1 MIGNPITYLSI
12 HAFESPG
19 PSDFR
24 ATPSSREDVRILT
37 EAYRGLL
44 RKFRKKYRS
53 LERVA
58 VEMEITEKTL
68 GLARMGDTVR
78 DGTAR
83 KLFEIAESLWPD

>member
-1 MIGNPITYLSI
+1 M
-12 HAFESPG
+12 
-19 PSDFR
+19 
-24 ATPSSREDVRILT
+24 RILT
-37 EAYRGLL
+37 EEYRGLL